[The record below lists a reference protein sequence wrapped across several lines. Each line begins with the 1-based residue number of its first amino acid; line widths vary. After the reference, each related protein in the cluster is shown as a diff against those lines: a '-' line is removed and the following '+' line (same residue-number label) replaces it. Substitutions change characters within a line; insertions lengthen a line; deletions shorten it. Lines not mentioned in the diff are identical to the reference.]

1 VTVRSDDTPFDTFA
15 KKSSW
20 PIPHP
25 LITPRPV
32 TTTRFF
38 SAFSC
43 VAEEEEREEREDN
56 DDDDDDDDDCD
67 VNAPTAEMPT
77 TIRLGVANF
86 ILYYFGGVFLL
97 LFVDFVFCG
106 FVLWTARAGG
116 SQYGDKWAGE
126 RFYEDSPTPDAVTS
140 AFMVVEDD
148 RRSGSFSSRTKK
160 GVTPLRRP
168 QKHAL
173 ASSLFLDRERAILG
187 L

>member
-1 VTVRSDDTPFDTFA
+1 
-15 KKSSW
+15 
-20 PIPHP
+20 
-25 LITPRPV
+25 
-32 TTTRFF
+32 
-38 SAFSC
+38 
-43 VAEEEEREEREDN
+43 
-56 DDDDDDDDDCD
+56 

-86 ILYYFGGVFLL
+86 IFILLWWCVIL

-173 ASSLFLDRERAILG
+173 ASSLFLDREQSSVCDVTLPSQRPRARPLRNLKRGDIIK
-187 L
+187 